1 MGSTASSA
9 VAGAGLAATTT
20 AEIGSTSIEGG
31 AGLGAIFESTSAT
44 IADGSAAIE
53 GALSSGAE
61 DVLLGDATTDAIA
74 GATGDTMAGIGEV
87 ADTLVVAAG
96 DAGAGVLSM
105 LPGWLVSGGLAALA
119 SEVAFGIFAIFVL
132 LKAGGSAAN
141 EVVAASTDAMSKS
154 NKESDIDQSTDAA
167 LRAASEAAD
176 VADSMLKS
184 TESVEA
190 SADTVL
196 ESNDML

>member
-1 MGSTASSA
+1 M
-9 VAGAGLAATTT
+9 
-20 AEIGSTSIEGG
+20 
-31 AGLGAIFESTSAT
+31 ESLQS
-44 IADGSAAIE
+44 
-53 GALSSGAE
+53 
-61 DVLLGDATTDAIA
+61 
-74 GATGDTMAGIGEV
+74 
-87 ADTLVVAAG
+87 
-96 DAGAGVLSM
+96 
-105 LPGWLVSGGLAALA
+105 
-119 SEVAFGIFAIFVL
+119 
-132 LKAGGSAAN
+132 GGSAAN